1 MFVCLGG
8 CFFSTQ
14 LKLALH
20 SIKLEVG
27 QTCPATC
34 QNTNEFDKT
43 CFPNST
49 SAQRDCKTFKRKTIY
64 PVYMAIPP
72 EPLQFKRNGPNK
84 IHDKSRHK
92 LRRHVNKSF
101 FCSGTRTPIQ
111 NASPPKKNVKNAHTL
126 AQGETIIDNCLPL
139 GHMLCKLTIASCF
152 PCILASP
159 LSRETGEGRK
169 SATITHHKPI
179 RPLNKIGN
187 M

>member
-34 QNTNEFDKT
+34 QNTNEFDQT

-92 LRRHVNKSF
+92 LRRHVNKSS

-111 NASPPKKNVKNAHTL
+111 NASPPKKKMSRMRIRWHRVKQL
-126 AQGETIIDNCLPL
+126 
-139 GHMLCKLTIASCF
+139 LTIVCHWVTCSV
-152 PCILASP
+152 S
-159 LSRETGEGRK
+159 
-169 SATITHHKPI
+169 
-179 RPLNKIGN
+179 
-187 M
+187 